1 MLGKSVKSLNSNIS
15 EVKKENKSIHKSIGK
30 HKESIAEIKGEIA
43 ILNSSLKGNETE
55 KLNLKSSENI
65 DKKARKRLK
74 TLNKEGLKTIGQI
87 EENKVL
93 IAKEESNMVS
103 LEEGV
108 KTNLTKID
116 LLQAEIADHNEE
128 ALEEQLSLLE
138 KESKRLNQDKKS
150 LEKRLEKLT
159 RVSTSITKK

>member
-1 MLGKSVKSLNSNIS
+1 
-15 EVKKENKSIHKSIGK
+15 
-30 HKESIAEIKGEIA
+30 
-43 ILNSSLKGNETE
+43 
-55 KLNLKSSENI
+55 
-65 DKKARKRLK
+65 
-74 TLNKEGLKTIGQI
+74 
-87 EENKVL
+87 
-93 IAKEESNMVS
+93 MVS